1 MFALIILFLCVLL
14 HLQTASPAPQY
25 PHIFF
30 VLTDDAGFGVWPSQG
45 VIKTPALDELAKESF
60 VLNEFYAWQ
69 FCSPS
74 RGAFLTGRYPW
85 RLPNSRINLIPSY
98 VLDGTPLGYNMLP
111 RRLASRNFLSYHS
124 GKWHQGLA
132 WNEFTP
138 LARGFNYTD
147 AFLSGGED
155 HFTQVADL
163 SVGDC
168 NSPGSSIRDAWFM
181 NSTSLGAIGEYTG
194 TRFSQRAVEYVEQHA
209 QNFPDKSMFLY
220 LALHNTHGPLEALPE
235 YIKMYN
241 STYPFPQQH
250 SYYAMMSTVDDTV
263 ANLTAAI
270 KKAGLWDNSIF
281 IFTTDNGAPVQVG
294 GTNYPLRGGKGS
306 NWNGGFQV
314 PFMISG
320 GALPVSQRGKVAPL
334 GNPLSITD
342 MYATILSIA
351 GINDASDP
359 GGPAAIDS
367 LNAWPFLSGQVPSSP
382 RADVPLVIDHNMYT
396 DQDKA
401 FGAIRLKNYKLL
413 IGSIEGE
420 MQSSWYGHFSPNAS
434 VPMPSLNYTAC
445 SHGIPP
451 YGCLFDVVADPSEH
465 NDLATQL
472 PDVMNQ
478 MLELFYSYNSS
489 YHPPKNNPPSD
500 EKGLCQA
507 ALAND
512 RIVTP
517 WRTDP
522 PPEYLY

>member
-1 MFALIILFLCVLL
+1 MHLQWTIALFLLTAIAAAPL
-14 HLQTASPAPQY
+14 HPN
-25 PHIFF
+25 IFF
-30 VLTDDAGFGVWPSQG
+30 VLTDDAGNGVWPSNG
-45 VIKTPALDELAKESF
+45 VIKTPALDALAKESF

-98 VLDGTPLGYNMLP
+98 VLDGTPLSYSMIP
-111 RRLASRNFLSYHS
+111 KRIASQNYVSYQI
-124 GKWHQGLA
+124 GKFHQGLA
-132 WNEFTP
+132 WTHFTP
-138 LARGFNYTD
+138 LARGFNYSNS
-147 AFLSGGED
+147 FLSGGED
-155 HFTQVADL
+155 HFTQTADL
-163 SVGDC
+163 SVDNC
-168 NSPGSSIRDAWFM
+168 NSPGSSIRDAWLNNATFP
-181 NSTSLGAIGEYTG
+181 SAIGEYTG
-194 TRFSQRAVEYVEQHA
+194 TRFSERAIQYVENHA
-209 QNFPDKSMFLY
+209 KVHPDQSMFMY

-235 YIKMYN
+235 FIKMYN
-241 STYPFPQQH
+241 TTYPFPQQH
-250 SYYAMMSTVDDTV
+250 LYYAMMTTVDTIV

-281 IFTTDNGAPVQVG
+281 IWTTDNGAPVQVG

-306 NWNGGFQV
+306 NWNGGYQV

-320 GALPVSQRGKVAPL
+320 GALPISQRGKSAPL

-342 MYATILSIA
+342 MYATLLSIA
-351 GINDASDP
+351 GIKDASDP
-359 GGPAAIDS
+359 GGGPAPIDS
-367 LNAWPFLSGQVPSSP
+367 LDAWPFLSGDVSSSP

-413 IGSIEGE
+413 VGSVDGE
-420 MQSSWYGHFSPNAS
+420 MQSSWYGQFSPNSS

-445 SHGIPP
+445 SHAVPP

-472 PDVMNQ
+472 PGVMQQ
-478 MLELFYSYNSS
+478 MLALFYSFNTS

-500 EKGLCQA
+500 KDGLCKA

-522 PPEYLY
+522 PPDYLY